1 MKIATETKMLPRVL
15 VVTNDSTVFL
25 VQNRIATAF
34 ELFGGR
40 MTEVKNLVAR
50 LDTATKDNG
59 SKLCDLSFGVI
70 STKYGFVPG
79 NYNIM
84 SYPDVMDSK
93 EGYEECD
100 QRTEF
105 VARTS
110 FITRAFDIVI
120 FCVPK
125 DMFAMFLDYDD
136 IADGKLIAVTS
147 ADFKDV
153 CEKKGWTWLERKGAR
168 VGDANADRIMEI
180 VRERCA

>member
-1 MKIATETKMLPRVL
+1 MKIATEMKMLPRVL

-40 MTEVKNLVAR
+40 MTEVKKLVAR
-50 LDTATKDNG
+50 IDTAKKDDG
-59 SKLCDLSFGVI
+59 SKLCDLSFSVI

-84 SYPDVMDSK
+84 SYPDVMSDRK
-93 EGYEECD
+93 GYEECE

-105 VARTS
+105 VERTS
-110 FITRAFDIVI
+110 FITRAFDTVI
-120 FCVPK
+120 LCVPK
-125 DMFAMFLDYDD
+125 DMFAMFLEADG
-136 IADGKLIAVTS
+136 IADGKVIAVTS
-147 ADFKDV
+147 EDFKEE
-153 CEKKGWTWLERKGAR
+153 CEKRNWTWLERKGAR
-168 VGDANADRIMEI
+168 IGDDNADRIMEL